1 MYEFKYRISGE
12 EGRKGKWFTKRPF
25 QINSITSSD
34 EERKCTLLHQLGWIP
49 HRADTLRPWRERVS
63 LLSAKYLLQNSAKAF
78 RLNTG
83 EISAWGTAQL
93 QVEKKKKPQCSARR
107 TRHRGV
113 HLALSTTKLSPHH
126 QRNPPC
132 TLWSREWFP
141 TLAGSRSS
149 GSWVLWASKIRP
161 LGAHCTLTASV
172 KLAIISGA
180 WEAFLF
186 VSTAL
191 SLGFDIYTKWNY
203 ILNYKT
209 PCLRTPK
216 TLQLPFQQS
225 PWNQK

>member
-1 MYEFKYRISGE
+1 MIYKETF
-12 EGRKGKWFTKRPF
+12 PD
-25 QINSITSSD
+25 QQ
-34 EERKCTLLHQLGWIP
+34 RKCTLLHQLGWIP
-49 HRADTLRPWRERVS
+49 HCADTLRPWRERVS

-83 EISAWGTAQL
+83 EISAWGIAQL

-126 QRNPPC
+126 QTNPPC

-161 LGAHCTLTASV
+161 LGAHCTQTASV

-180 WEAFLF
+180 WGSISVCEHSTLF
-186 VSTAL
+186 GL
-191 SLGFDIYTKWNY
+191 WY
-203 ILNYKT
+203 IH
-209 PCLRTPK
+209 
-216 TLQLPFQQS
+216 
-225 PWNQK
+225 